1 VAGEAPRRIRVRLY
15 RIGDK
20 IVGREKLQDA
30 IDEILDDR
38 EAGATQEEV
47 ARAHGV
53 QRSFVSFLES
63 LGEVRRGARVAL
75 VGFPLANAA
84 EVKELAET
92 KAVDFTLVFSQA
104 ERESIESGS
113 ASDVFNRLLETLA
126 TLRDYDVIVLMA
138 SDWRIELIERILGR
152 EVIAIEIGH
161 SPIRE
166 DVEVDLD
173 ELGRLLDD
181 VTSQVVAKPR
191 SGRVS
196 SALKGAAVRAGRWTP
211 SKRS

>member
-1 VAGEAPRRIRVRLY
+1 LKLY

-20 IVGREKLQDA
+20 IVSREKLADA
-30 IDEILDDR
+30 IDEILADR

-47 ARAHGV
+47 ARSHGV

-75 VGFPLANAA
+75 VGFPVANA
-84 EVKELAET
+84 EQVTQLAE
-92 KAVDFTLVFSQA
+92 KLGVDFTLVFSQA

-113 ASDVFNRLLETLA
+113 ATDVFNRLLETLA

-152 EVIAIEIGH
+152 EVIAIELGH
-161 SPIRE
+161 TPIRE
-166 DVEVDLD
+166 DVEVDLA
-173 ELGRLLDD
+173 ELEKLLTD
-181 VTSQVVAKPR
+181 VTSREVTKPR
-191 SGRVS
+191 TGRVS